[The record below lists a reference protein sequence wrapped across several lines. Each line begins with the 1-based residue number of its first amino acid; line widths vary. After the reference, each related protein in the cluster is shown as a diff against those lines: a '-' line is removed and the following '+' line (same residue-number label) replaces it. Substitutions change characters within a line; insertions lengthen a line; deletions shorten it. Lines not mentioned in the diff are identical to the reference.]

1 MKWLVYPSSTL
12 RHQVRESHLQLE
24 IWSIRLNNKPTPA
37 TRDVKC
43 VVSGFGQDAST
54 RSFATDSSDRSCGL
68 RPIPKHPA
76 TLEKKSLA
84 SWVEEKNKPPPP
96 PPPPPPNPP
105 KKTNKQNKVT
115 DTSYLPTVTTLDFF
129 FFLLSF
135 AVNFSFLKTNK
146 KTYIKKVQP
155 VQIFVQVKNIWFKK
169 MPTVTIRCPFSLH
182 ELFSNQW
189 MRLSRIWRMK
199 QIENGVI
206 HRGQHPP
213 RSA

>member
-43 VVSGFGQDAST
+43 VVSGFGQDAPT
-54 RSFATDSSDRSCGL
+54 RSFAADSSDRSCGL

-76 TLEKKSLA
+76 TLEKKSVA
-84 SWVEEKNKPPPP
+84 SRVEEKNKP

-169 MPTVTIRCPFSLH
+169 MTTVTIRCPFSLH